1 MCDSACVHVVHSNI
15 YLLLPNFKNLNFSQA
30 IKKLMLALKLIIW
43 IKYEK
48 WNNSNRRLVISSSS
62 VHSALLPFLCHPG
75 QVFGLHGRIRARF
88 HLQFLQ
94 RWVGERN
101 NGKLIFQRYLF
112 FYFFFYFNGRCFL
125 RGAGRPNGPHSPG
138 HGSCVNGRSITLTAV
153 IYISS
158 KDLFRS
164 IIRRRKFEGL

>member
-1 MCDSACVHVVHSNI
+1 MKFVFSLTLFKEFVCVHVWWCICDSACVTMHVWQCICDSACVIVHVCQCMCDNACVHVVHSDI

-48 WNNSNRRLVISSSS
+48 WNNSNRCLVISSSS
-62 VHSALLPFLCHPG
+62 VHRPLLPFLCHPG

-88 HLQFLQ
+88 HFQFLQ
-94 RWVGERN
+94 RWVGECN

-112 FYFFFYFNGRCFL
+112 
-125 RGAGRPNGPHSPG
+125 
-138 HGSCVNGRSITLTAV
+138 
-153 IYISS
+153 
-158 KDLFRS
+158 
-164 IIRRRKFEGL
+164 